1 MEGLMICRFTSCRLK
16 EQLIKEQAEYKEA
29 LSESERNSIAIQERL
44 KKEIHTKVDE
54 TRQEMTKLM
63 EEQLHAVL
71 YFRNFLPFHDPFHE
85 WNLVHG
91 ILKIVVIDLDQVLHG
106 HLKPQTF
113 PLTLEGGNPIPLNAK
128 V

>member
-71 YFRNFLPFHDPFHE
+71 YFRNFLPFHDFFHE

-91 ILKIVVIDLDQVLHG
+91 IVKIVLIDLDQVLH
-106 HLKPQTF
+106 
-113 PLTLEGGNPIPLNAK
+113 
-128 V
+128 

>member
-1 MEGLMICRFTSCRLK
+1 MICHFTSCRLK

-29 LSESERNSIAIQERL
+29 LGESERNSIAIQERL

-71 YFRNFLPFHDPFHE
+71 YFQNFLPFHDSFHE

-91 ILKIVVIDLDQVLHG
+91 ILKIVVIDLDQVLH
-106 HLKPQTF
+106 
-113 PLTLEGGNPIPLNAK
+113 
-128 V
+128 